1 MAARS
6 AHRPAAAA
14 ARPGPGRRPPGGA
27 GRRRAGFEPALA
39 GGRRQAPVGAE
50 QLERVMPPVSRINF
64 SSRARHERPAT
75 IPLLLGKLWA
85 VYPRLWRWPPV
96 SGVAHAVERAAL
108 VPLVGGSVFLLVTG
122 VTNIDY

>member
-50 QLERVMPPVSRINF
+50 QLERVMPPVSRISF

-75 IPLLLGKLWA
+75 ILGIAL
-85 VYPRLWRWPPV
+85 
-96 SGVAHAVERAAL
+96 GVAFTVC
-108 VPLVGGSVFLLVTG
+108 FVTG
-122 VTNIDY
+122 LLSHAAQTPIPWFPWMGVWAAWESSPVTK